1 MEVAE
6 SKVEI
11 LEPELAELVAHFR
24 GLNFLRI
31 RVLGFR
37 CAPPQALSLGL
48 WSQYHPRQR
57 VGQTSNAR
65 VDRWIHPLTR
75 VVLTSSLEVGSTDI
89 AATRLAGWTHLIR

>member
-11 LEPELAELVAHFR
+11 LEPELVAHFR

-31 RVLGFR
+31 LVLGFR

-48 WSQYHPRQR
+48 WSQYHPRE
-57 VGQTSNAR
+57 R
-65 VDRWIHPLTR
+65 VDHRLNPRIDLWAHPLTQ
-75 VVLTSSLEVGSTDI
+75 VVLTSSLEVGSSDI
-89 AATRLAGWTHLIR
+89 ADTRFAGWAHLIL